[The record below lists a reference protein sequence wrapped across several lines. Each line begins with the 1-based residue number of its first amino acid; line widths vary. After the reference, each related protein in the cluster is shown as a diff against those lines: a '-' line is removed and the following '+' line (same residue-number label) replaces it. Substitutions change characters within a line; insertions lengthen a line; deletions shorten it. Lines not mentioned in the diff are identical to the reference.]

1 MKTLSFLLCV
11 FLVTNSFGQKKEEPV
26 VKTVDAKTF
35 QNKLKENPEAV
46 LLDVRTPEEV
56 SKGTIP
62 GAVNI
67 NFNAPDFSSKIAA
80 LAKDKTYFVYCAK
93 GGRSGQAVEQMSD
106 AGFKTLYNLE
116 GGFVGWQEKGMP
128 VKKK

>member
-1 MKTLSFLLCV
+1 MKTLSFILCV
-11 FLVTNSFGQKKEEPV
+11 FLVTNSFGQKQQEPII
-26 VKTVDAKTF
+26 KTVDAKTF
-35 QNKLKENPEAV
+35 QNKLKENPNAV
-46 LLDVRTPEEV
+46 LLDVRTAEEV

-67 NFNAPDFSSKIAA
+67 DFNAPDFTSRIAS

-93 GGRSGQAVEQMSD
+93 GGRSSKATEQMSD

-128 VKKK
+128 VQKK